1 MLKAVIKDNF
11 CRTDTTWL
19 SYETFPWGLGGVLKN
34 VLYGKVLFR
43 GPRDRSF
50 ITSQGGAV
58 VLEGGTFLKQAPF
71 WGVNFSLVRNM
82 RGVKFYD
89 TATAV

>member
-1 MLKAVIKDNF
+1 MLQNKAVILEKLCLLKTHPLLGNI
-11 CRTDTTWL
+11 L
-19 SYETFPWGLGGVLKN
+19 SSESV
-34 VLYGKVLFR
+34 
-43 GPRDRSF
+43 GPLSIGDRSF
-50 ITSQGGAV
+50 ITS
-58 VLEGGTFLKQAPF
+58 LEGGGGGRWFWRGGTILKQAPF